1 MIGER
6 IDSALSVRD
15 GHLYLEDC
23 DLVDVARTF
32 GTPVYVLSED
42 QLIRNLVAIGEAFRG
57 AWPYGEVRVLPSI
70 KANLSL
76 AVRRLLTRAGAGCDT
91 FGPGELQAALRAGVP
106 GHLISVNGSSKSLEL
121 IRQAVAA
128 GAMIT
133 LDSAAELELCEQAA
147 AGLGVPAR
155 VRLRVRPDYDGLGCA
170 VRFLPRCRRTPGRAP
185 LQAGDSHRAGGRGG

>member
-23 DLVDVARTF
+23 DLVDVARSF

-76 AVRRLLTRAGAGCDT
+76 AVRRLLTRAGAGLDT
-91 FGPGELQAALRAGVP
+91 FGPGG
-106 GHLISVNGSSKSLEL
+106 
-121 IRQAVAA
+121 
-128 GAMIT
+128 
-133 LDSAAELELCEQAA
+133 
-147 AGLGVPAR
+147 
-155 VRLRVRPDYDGLGCA
+155 
-170 VRFLPRCRRTPGRAP
+170 CRRRCGPVCPAT
-185 LQAGDSHRAGGRGG
+185 